1 MKRRLP
7 RTVFPPS
14 ERRRRSRIAELAHSR
29 RLLRGT
35 LSVRSL
41 TCGKSNCRCARGD
54 LHVYLYVV
62 QSHDGKP
69 RQLYVPREWEGQVR
83 QAVEDYQELQR
94 LVEGLSELEWQRL
107 IKQKE

>member
-1 MKRRLP
+1 M
-7 RTVFPPS
+7 
-14 ERRRRSRIAELAHSR
+14 
-29 RLLRGT
+29 
-35 LSVRSL
+35 RSL
-41 TCGKSNCRCARGD
+41 TCGKANCRCARGD

-69 RQLYVPREWEGQVR
+69 RQLYVSREWEKQVR